1 MRTVFL
7 IIAVC
12 TATQLFSQD
21 LSNYRWKKRLVLL
34 VSPDFDS
41 HLIREQLLL
50 LEKEAT
56 ELEERDMLVLKI
68 PPNNEALSKFGLRE
82 NFEGVLLIGKD
93 GGLKSR
99 YDLLV
104 KPKTLFDL
112 VDSMPMRRAE
122 MRKGKQN

>member
-1 MRTVFL
+1 MRIVFL

-21 LSNYRWKKRLVLL
+21 LSNYRWEKRLVIL

-41 HLIREQLLL
+41 HLIQEQAQL

-56 ELEERDMLVLKI
+56 ELEGRDMLVLKI
-68 PPNNEALSKFGLRE
+68 PPNNEALDKFKLRE

>member
-7 IIAVC
+7 IIAIC
-12 TATQLFSQD
+12 TAAQLFSQD
-21 LSNYRWKKRLVLL
+21 LSNYRWEKRLVIL
-34 VSPDFDS
+34 VSPDLDS

-56 ELEERDMLVLKI
+56 ELEERDMLILKI
-68 PPNNEALSKFGLRE
+68 PPNSEALDKFKLRE
-82 NFEGVLLIGKD
+82 SFEGVLLIGKD

-122 MRKGKQN
+122 MRKGNKN